1 MDVAEVRQIVSGP
14 RGGRVLFGLITL
26 AVVLWGGSVLVLT
39 GDSGEARA
47 DAGVV
52 VRDEDLH
59 LFVTADDGNQY
70 YVAISLLV
78 GDNGQGDYAAK
89 AAESRAAV
97 LARFPG
103 AIALNEDHQVVTGAY
118 LQNSWWWADHTVEW
132 KYNAAGGPGLADELS
147 AILSAASTWGGS
159 GADFSF
165 SYGGTTT
172 EGTSACNNSPNAER
186 VVGWGDQPGS
196 TLGVTCTFYSTS
208 GSPYPAIDFD
218 MVLDP
223 SWTWTTGTTGVQTD
237 LQSVATH
244 EFGHALGL
252 GHSSTNAAVMYFS
265 YSGGTLKR
273 NLHSD
278 DIAGEIAIY
287 GGNAPQPTDT
297 PVPTNTPSGPTYTPT
312 NTRTPTPTRTPT
324 NTPTSTPTSPA
335 GTSTPTKT
343 PAPTQTGAA
352 STATPTK
359 TPTATQTGGAST
371 ATPTKTS
378 TPTGTATP
386 TKTGTVSA
394 TATKTPSGTPTT
406 PSLALKPG
414 ANLLAWPGQA
424 MPPSQAFLG
433 QGGISIVYE
442 WDPIA
447 KKWKRWA
454 PNVPSFVN
462 TLTTLKPGNAYWFL
476 STTTTSISYAD

>member
-1 MDVAEVRQIVSGP
+1 MVEVRRRNMGGP
-14 RGGRVLFGLITL
+14 RGGRVLLGLMTL
-26 AVVLWGGSVLVLT
+26 AAVLWGGSALVLT
-39 GDSGEARA
+39 GDSGSAHA
-47 DAGVV
+47 DSGVV

-59 LFVTADDGNQY
+59 LLVTADDGNQY
-70 YVAISLLV
+70 YVAISMLLN
-78 GDNGQGDYAAK
+78 DNGQGDYAAK
-89 AAESRAAV
+89 VDESRAAM

-103 AIALNEDHQVVTGAY
+103 AIALSEDNEVVTSSY
-118 LQNSWWWADHTVEW
+118 VKNSYWWADHTVTW
-132 KYNAAGGPGLADELS
+132 RYNADGGPGLAAELGAIQSGAS
-147 AILSAASTWGGS
+147 AWGGS

-172 EGTSACNNSPNAER
+172 EGTSSCSNSPNAER
-186 VVGWGDQPGS
+186 VVGWGAQAGS
-196 TLGVTCTFYSTS
+196 TLGVTCTFYSIS

-223 SWTWTTGTTGVQTD
+223 EWNWTTGTTGVNTD

-252 GHSSTNAAVMYFS
+252 NHSSTNAAVMYYA

-273 NLHSD
+273 TLHSD
-278 DIAGEIAIY
+278 DVAGAIAIY
-287 GGNAPQPTDT
+287 GGNAPVPTET

-324 NTPTSTPTSPA
+324 NTPTSTPTSSA
-335 GTSTPTKT
+335 ATSTPTKT
-343 PAPTQTGAA
+343 PTPA
-352 STATPTK
+352 STPTGS
-359 TPTATQTGGAST
+359 AAT

-378 TPTGTATP
+378 TPAPTNTSTPTKTGTATP
-386 TKTGTVSA
+386 TKTGTVAA
-394 TATKTPSGTPTT
+394 TATKTPAGTPTT

-414 ANLLAWPGQA
+414 ANLLAWPGQSQ
-424 MPPSQAFLG
+424 PPSQAFSG
-433 QGGISIVYE
+433 QGGVSIVYE
-442 WDPIA
+442 WDPVA

-462 TLTTLKPGNAYWFL
+462 TLTTLKQGNAYWFL
-476 STTTTSISYAD
+476 STTTTSISYTD